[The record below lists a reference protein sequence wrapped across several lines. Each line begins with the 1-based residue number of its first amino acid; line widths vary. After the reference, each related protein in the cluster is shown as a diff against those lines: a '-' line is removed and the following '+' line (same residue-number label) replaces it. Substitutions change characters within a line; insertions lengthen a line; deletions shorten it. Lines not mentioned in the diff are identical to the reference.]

1 MVFLELAFLGFQLLG
16 GSGGPHGPQLPGV
29 SGGVQGPPL
38 HQGRSTWSS
47 SWWFGRSTWSS
58 ATRRFGRSTI
68 SYMVVRE
75 VYKVL
80 SYQAFQE
87 VYQGLSYMV
96 VREVY
101 KLLSYLAFREVHV
114 VHMVLSYL
122 AFLKFHKVF
131 SYLEGVS
138 RLEVVVCR
146 ELAKFLELLKR
157 LEVLKRMEVD
167 RKVQASCGGVQLVA
181 RTSRLV
187 LGLEMWA
194 VPRLVEGSEIKPG
207 LVGMLAAGIQQ
218 LQQAQ
223 LNMMNQKVGQPEQVK
238 PGIAALPALDP
249 PGAEDSPVVIQDWME
264 LIDGPMRDLSDGS
277 GAWWEAVKSEVSL
290 HYAKWVA
297 STPDQRLAMQ
307 GPSGMDLD
315 DGRYARVNAR
325 AAGMLLAALAQEVRR
340 DLVARQCTRSAVKIV
355 YRLYVQYCPGGESE
369 KLHLLKSLT
378 ETTKAA
384 DAEQAVRALRQWE
397 RWMQRAQG
405 IAVTCPDPMIL
416 ARGLSVIVAG
426 VLQKNADAAFRTSL
440 VKNTLM
446 VDTSPTLATVMQYQQ
461 HLKAEMETLA
471 GVMVMGSSRGAEPKA
486 KPMQVEDGATDRDK
500 DKDRDKGK
508 GKDRERDKGKGKGKE
523 AFGKGKD
530 GEQKICPWFAK
541 SSEGCRRGKT
551 CRFKH
556 SFEGISKRGRC
567 LECGGEGHIA
577 ADCPTK
583 ALASR
588 PSSSTGGKGGGGG
601 HSQPSRA
608 KEEPAARSMVSE
620 PEPQPTS
627 PMSTTTSAS
636 SPNPELQSA
645 MTDAVQALRSL
656 VGEGA
661 GGGHPGLASI
671 QRQLDELRLRALRVE
686 DVVVRPRGGDPRMFK
701 AELDVPMVL
710 IDSGATNILR
720 QPRDP
725 HELHDANQVSVVLA
739 NNERTQLYQTPAGS
753 ILTPSTTTQPLLP
766 MGDLVRAGC
775 EISWGRK
782 GLKIVHPTLG
792 VLRTSVK
799 AGCPEL
805 TMAEADK
812 IIEQVE
818 NAKLQE
824 FRDEVQTLQMKLE
837 ALKVGANTAP
847 WTTHLDDYV
856 ASGSRNA
863 LWKALMGPVFGEL
876 PEALRTRLCLELNL
890 AKGWD
895 YLKALP
901 LPRRVKKSFLQAP
914 EWILHLRTRM
924 AS

>member
-1 MVFLELAFLGFQLLG
+1 MLVLGDSLGARPSRELVEFQEVLRCQGMIHFTEYLMEEVAHFTGHLKHKVVSLELAFLKFLKVLSFLVVREVHMVLSYQAFREVHKVLSFLVVWEVLL
-16 GSGGPHGPQLPGV
+16 SYLV
-29 SGGVQGPPL
+29 FREVYKVL
-38 HQGRSTWSS
+38 
-47 SWWFGRSTWSS
+47 
-58 ATRRFGRSTI
+58 

-80 SYQAFQE
+80 SY
-87 VYQGLSYMV
+87 
-96 VREVY
+96 
-101 KLLSYLAFREVHV
+101 LALREVHV

-131 SYLEGVS
+131 SYLEGTS

-146 ELAKFLELLKR
+146 ELAKFLELLKH
-157 LEVLKRMEVD
+157 LEVLKCMEVD
-167 RKVQASCGGVQLVA
+167 QAAGSGAGIVGGSSFGGGIGDQ
-181 RTSRLV
+181 
-187 LGLEMWA
+187 
-194 VPRLVEGSEIKPG
+194 PG

-290 HYAKWVA
+290 RYAKWVA
-297 STPDQRLAMQ
+297 STPYQRLAMQ

-325 AAGMLLAALAQEVRR
+325 AAGMLLAALAPEVRR

-486 KPMQVEDGATDRDK
+486 KPMQVEDGATDREK

-508 GKDRERDKGKGKGKE
+508 GKERERDKGKGKGKE

-541 SSEGCRRGKT
+541 SPEGCRRGKT

-627 PMSTTTSAS
+627 PVSTTTSAS

-686 DVVVRPRGGDPRMFK
+686 DVVVRPRDGDPRMFK
-701 AELDVPMVL
+701 AELDVPTVL

-805 TMAEADK
+805 TMMAEADK

-837 ALKVGANTAP
+837 ALKVGANRLRIS
-847 WTTHLDDYV
+847 TTMWLQDRGML
-856 ASGSRNA
+856 SG
-863 LWKALMGPVFGEL
+863 
-876 PEALRTRLCLELNL
+876 
-890 AKGWD
+890 
-895 YLKALP
+895 
-901 LPRRVKKSFLQAP
+901 RR
-914 EWILHLRTRM
+914 
-924 AS
+924 

>member
-1 MVFLELAFLGFQLLG
+1 
-16 GSGGPHGPQLPGV
+16 
-29 SGGVQGPPL
+29 
-38 HQGRSTWSS
+38 
-47 SWWFGRSTWSS
+47 
-58 ATRRFGRSTI
+58 
-68 SYMVVRE
+68 
-75 VYKVL
+75 
-80 SYQAFQE
+80 
-87 VYQGLSYMV
+87 
-96 VREVY
+96 
-101 KLLSYLAFREVHV
+101 
-114 VHMVLSYL
+114 
-122 AFLKFHKVF
+122 
-131 SYLEGVS
+131 
-138 RLEVVVCR
+138 
-146 ELAKFLELLKR
+146 
-157 LEVLKRMEVD
+157 
-167 RKVQASCGGVQLVA
+167 
-181 RTSRLV
+181 
-187 LGLEMWA
+187 
-194 VPRLVEGSEIKPG
+194 
-207 LVGMLAAGIQQ
+207 
-218 LQQAQ
+218 
-223 LNMMNQKVGQPEQVK
+223 
-238 PGIAALPALDP
+238 
-249 PGAEDSPVVIQDWME
+249 
-264 LIDGPMRDLSDGS
+264 
-277 GAWWEAVKSEVSL
+277 
-290 HYAKWVA
+290 
-297 STPDQRLAMQ
+297 
-307 GPSGMDLD
+307 
-315 DGRYARVNAR
+315 
-325 AAGMLLAALAQEVRR
+325 
-340 DLVARQCTRSAVKIV
+340 
-355 YRLYVQYCPGGESE
+355 
-369 KLHLLKSLT
+369 
-378 ETTKAA
+378 
-384 DAEQAVRALRQWE
+384 
-397 RWMQRAQG
+397 
-405 IAVTCPDPMIL
+405 
-416 ARGLSVIVAG
+416 
-426 VLQKNADAAFRTSL
+426 
-440 VKNTLM
+440 
-446 VDTSPTLATVMQYQQ
+446 
-461 HLKAEMETLA
+461 
-471 GVMVMGSSRGAEPKA
+471 MVMGSSRGAEPKA

-551 CRFKH
+551 CRDKH

-627 PMSTTTSAS
+627 PVSTTTSAS

-645 MTDAVQALRSL
+645 MTDAAQALRSL

-701 AELDVPMVL
+701 AELDVPTVL

-725 HELHDANQVSVVLA
+725 HELQDANQVSVVLA

-782 GLKIVHPTLG
+782 GMKIVHPTLG

-863 LWKALMGPVFGEL
+863 LWKALMGLVFGEL
-876 PEALRTRLCLELNL
+876 PEALRTRLCVELNL

-914 EWILHLRTRM
+914 EWILHLPAHENEDGFLKVLEQKEGRMVLKVAGNIEQDVYQALLWAAVEGKLKCIVAGGAHGPAQDEAVFVKSAQVKLLYCLARLASKHPEEKTGFVWSGPERNLNGASTVMGETASPSCCSTSTNSPDTARAIRVSHPSLFVLNIDIAGPFRTLGVNPHGRGRQERNRNLRYM
-924 AS
+924 LVAKYTLPESYITNELEETADDPEVEVPEGEADPFAEDEGGGVGLVEEEGIDWDDYEPDLPDDGPVPDPEQAEDPDKEIVVGTRPREIPEDVKAPKAANLLFAHGLADIKGSTVASVVQGIVLYLRNLNLPVLRFHSDKAAQFTNKGLVQWLHGQDDQAAS